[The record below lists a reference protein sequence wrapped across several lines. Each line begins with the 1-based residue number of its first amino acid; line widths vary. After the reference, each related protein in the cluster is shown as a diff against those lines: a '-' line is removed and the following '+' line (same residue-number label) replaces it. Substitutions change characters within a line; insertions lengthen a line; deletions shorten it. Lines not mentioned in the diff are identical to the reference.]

1 MLLRPKRMA
10 VYLCLLAAL
19 LAAPVIAGAWT
30 LQDSTGKTLGP
41 ATYPGQWVLV
51 NFWATWCTDCA
62 QEIPQLIR
70 LQHDKVGTL
79 AIIGVA
85 VDYRDPQVVLNY
97 ARQEGIDYPIVLG
110 NEDTAAEFGGIRG
123 LPESFLYAPDGALV
137 RRFPGPVTETMI
149 EDILKH
155 STARL

>member
-1 MLLRPKRMA
+1 MLWPRWMIA
-10 VYLCLLAAL
+10 CFYLLAAL
-19 LAAPVIAGAWT
+19 LATPGSAGAWSVE
-30 LQDSTGKTLGP
+30 DSTGKTLNQ
-41 ATYPGQWVLV
+41 ASYPGQWVLV

-62 QEIPQLIR
+62 KEIPQLVR

-85 VDYRDPQVVLNY
+85 VDYRDPQAVLNF

-123 LPESFLYAPDGALV
+123 LPESFLYAPDGSLV
-137 RRFPGPVTETMI
+137 RRFPGPVTEPLI
-149 EDILKH
+149 EKILAH
-155 STARL
+155 SPARM